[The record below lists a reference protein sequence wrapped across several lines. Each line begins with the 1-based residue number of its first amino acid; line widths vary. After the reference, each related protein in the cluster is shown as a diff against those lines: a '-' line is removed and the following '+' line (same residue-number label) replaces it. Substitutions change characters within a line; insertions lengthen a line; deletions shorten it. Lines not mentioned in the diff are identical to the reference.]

1 MRDPD
6 RRWRWLLRLLPS
18 AFRDEHGAEIV
29 RVWRDQQRDGERHVW
44 AAALIDTLTVA
55 PREHASFWWRNLRY
69 AARRAARTPMFTF
82 AVILTLALGTGA
94 SGAVFSLINAVLLRP
109 MPWRSPESVGL
120 VWAVTPSGTRTWLSV
135 PELED
140 LRRGSRAAGLSD
152 LRSVMIADG
161 RARELQA
168 VVVTHDL
175 FTLLGV
181 APQLGRSFTPEDDR
195 AGAKRVVMLS
205 DAFWRTQFGGDP
217 SAIGRSVTINDHL
230 CTIVGILPATF
241 AILPPSSV
249 FPDQVDVWLPLEP
262 QLPPRERSFR
272 FLHVL
277 LRVEAGGYAA
287 AAEALHRYAGHVA
300 TTFPAAYADGR
311 WDFTIT
317 PFEADVLRAARRTLV
332 PLAVLVVLVLAA
344 ACANVASLM
353 LARGTARRGELAVR
367 TALGAGP
374 ATLAGELFAESL
386 LLAAAGSAAGLALAA
401 AVPPLLREIDPAALP
416 RLADARVDARV
427 VLAML
432 TLVVATAVLFAA
444 VPLLERLRLRSLTPL
459 FALRGSG
466 RSRAAARFGTLL
478 ATTQI
483 AFATTVVATAAVVI
497 NTFVEVNR
505 APLGFATDRLLTVRL
520 TRQPGPSAPTVQ
532 FFDRAVEALARLPGS
547 AGAAAISQLPLS
559 GAMLGS
565 TFMPERALAER
576 RLDADLRAVTS
587 QYFEVAGVPLSAGRY
602 FSSADVASSRPV
614 AVVDDLFARALQP
627 DGAVI
632 GRRIRWIRQPDTEI
646 EIVGV
651 VSRVRHRSPED
662 APRETVYRP
671 HAQYPRA
678 SMYAAVRTT
687 GDPMALASALGP
699 AIASVDPY
707 QPIADVATMERRVR
721 RAMSRLRTALLLAA
735 ALAALTLT
743 LSAVG
748 VYGVLN
754 FDVVERRREFGV
766 RMALGAGPSR
776 LRRLVVGRAM
786 VITVAGVAVGGA
798 GTALLLAAFPFHQ
811 SGFHQSGQGGWT
823 MAVGGIILVAV
834 TSIAAVWIPARRAS
848 AADPLAVLRS
858 D

>member
-1 MRDPD
+1 MGEAP
-6 RRWRWLLRLLPS
+6 RRFRWLLRLLP
-18 AFRDEHGAEIV
+18 AVFREEHGGEIA
-29 RVWRDQQRDGERHVW
+29 RVWRDQQRDGERRVW
-44 AAALIDTLTVA
+44 TRALLDTLTVA
-55 PREHASFWWRNLRY
+55 LREHASFWWRNVRY
-69 AARRAARTPMFTF
+69 AARRAARTPMFTL

-120 VWAVTPSGTRTWLSV
+120 VWAVTPSGTRTWLSF

-140 LRRGSRAAGLSD
+140 LRRGARAVGLSD

-161 RARELQA
+161 GARELQA
-168 VVVTHDL
+168 VVVSHDL
-175 FTLLGV
+175 FTVLGV

-195 AGAKRVVMLS
+195 AGAKRVVILS

-217 SAIGRSVTINDHL
+217 SVIGRSVTINDQP

-241 AILPPSSV
+241 SILPPSSV

-262 QLPPRERSFR
+262 QLPPRDRSVR

-277 LRVEAGGYAA
+277 LRVEDAGYAA
-287 AAEALHRYAGHVA
+287 AAEALHRYAGHVV
-300 TTFPAAYADGR
+300 TTFPSAYAGGR

-317 PFEADVLRAARRTLV
+317 PFEGDVLRAARRTLV

-386 LLAAAGSAAGLALAA
+386 LLAAAGSAAGLAIAA
-401 AVPPLLREIDPAALP
+401 AVPPLLRAIDPAALP
-416 RLADARVDARV
+416 RLADARVDSRV

-432 TLVVATAVLFAA
+432 TLVVATAVLFAS
-444 VPLLERLRLRSLTPL
+444 VPLVERLRMRSLTPM
-459 FALRGSG
+459 FALRGGG
-466 RSRAAARFGTLL
+466 RSRATARFGPFL
-478 ATTQI
+478 ATAQI
-483 AFATTVVATAAVVI
+483 AFATTVVATAAVVV
-497 NTFVEVNR
+497 NAFVEVDR
-505 APLGFATDRLLTVRL
+505 APLGFATDRVLTLRL
-520 TRQPGPSAPTVQ
+520 TRQPGPPAQTVQ
-532 FFDRAVEALARLPGS
+532 FFDRVVEALGRLPGS
-547 AGAAAISQLPLS
+547 AGAAAITQLPLS

-565 TFMPERALAER
+565 TFMTERAVGER
-576 RLDADLRAVTS
+576 RLDADLRGVTS
-587 QYFEVAGVPLSAGRY
+587 KYFEVARVPLIAGRY
-602 FSSADVASSRPV
+602 FSSDDVASSRPV

-627 DGAVI
+627 DGAVV
-632 GRRIRWIRQPDTEI
+632 GRRIRWIRQPDTAI

-651 VSRVRHRSPED
+651 VGRVRHWSPEES
-662 APRETVYRP
+662 PRDTVYRP

-678 SMYAAVRTT
+678 SMYVAVRTA
-687 GDPMALASALGP
+687 GDPAALAAALNG

-707 QPIADVATMERRVR
+707 QPIADVASMDQRVR
-721 RAMSRLRTALLLAA
+721 RSMSRLHTSLLLAG
-735 ALAALTLT
+735 ALAVLTLT

-766 RMALGAGPSR
+766 RLALGAAPSR

-786 VITVAGVAVGGA
+786 VMTVAGVAVGAA
-798 GTALLLAAFPFHQ
+798 GTVLLLAASSFHQ
-811 SGFHQSGQGGWT
+811 SGFHQSGQGGWR
-823 MAVGGIILVAV
+823 MAAGGIILVAV

-848 AADPLAVLRS
+848 AADPLAVLRPE
-858 D
+858 

>member
-1 MRDPD
+1 MAGPD

-29 RVWRDQQRDGERHVW
+29 RVWRGQQRAGERHVW
-44 AAALIDTLTVA
+44 AGALIDTLKVA

-69 AARRAARTPMFTF
+69 AVRRAARTPMFTL

-109 MPWRSPESVGL
+109 MPWRSPEAVGL
-120 VWAVTPSGTRTWLSV
+120 VWAVAPSGTRTWLSF

-140 LRRGSRAAGLSD
+140 LRRVSRAVGLSD
-152 LRSVMIADG
+152 LRSVMISDG

-168 VVVTHDL
+168 VVVSHDL

-195 AGAKRVVMLS
+195 AGAPRVVILS

-217 SAIGRSVTINDHL
+217 SVIGRSVTINDQR

-241 AILPPSSV
+241 SILPPSSV
-249 FPDQVDVWLPLEP
+249 FPDHVDVWLPLEP
-262 QLPPRERSFR
+262 QLPSRERSVR

-277 LRVEAGGYAA
+277 LRVEDDGYAA
-287 AAEALHRYAGHVA
+287 AGEALHRYAGHVA
-300 TTFPAAYADGR
+300 TTFPSAYADGR

-344 ACANVASLM
+344 ACTNVASLM

-374 ATLAGELFAESL
+374 ATLAGELLAESL
-386 LLAAAGSAAGLALAA
+386 VLAAAGSAAGLAIAA
-401 AVPPLLREIDPAALP
+401 AVPPLLRAIDPAALP
-416 RLADARVDARV
+416 RLAEARVDARV

-432 TLVVATAVLFAA
+432 TLVVATAVLFAS
-444 VPLLERLRLRSLTPL
+444 VPLLERLRMRSLTPI
-459 FALRGSG
+459 FALRGGG
-466 RSRAAARFGTLL
+466 RSRAAARCGAVL
-478 ATTQI
+478 ATAQI
-483 AFATTVVATAAVVI
+483 AFASTVVATAAVVV
-497 NTFVEVNR
+497 NAFVEVDR
-505 APLGFATDRLLTVRL
+505 TPLGFAPDHLLTVRL
-520 TRQPGPSAPTVQ
+520 TRQPGPPAQTVQ
-532 FFDRAVEALARLPGS
+532 FFDRVVESLAQLPGS
-547 AGAAAISQLPLS
+547 AGAAAITQLPLS

-565 TFMPERALAER
+565 TFMTERALAER
-576 RLDADLRAVTS
+576 RLDADLRGVTS
-587 QYFEVAGVPLSAGRY
+587 KYFEVAGIPLIAGRY
-602 FSSADVASSRPV
+602 LSSDDVASSRPV

-627 DGAVI
+627 DGAVV
-632 GRRIRWIRQPDTEI
+632 GRRIRWIRQPDSEI

-651 VSRVRHRSPED
+651 VGRVRHRSPED
-662 APRETVYRP
+662 SPRETVYRP

-678 SMYAAVRTT
+678 SMYAAVRTS
-687 GDPMALASALGP
+687 GDPAALTAAVNA
-699 AIASVDPY
+699 AIVSIDPY
-707 QPIADVATMERRVR
+707 QPIADVATMDRRVR
-721 RAMSRLRTALLLAA
+721 RSMSRLRTALLLAG
-735 ALAALTLT
+735 ALAVLTLT

-776 LRRLVVGRAM
+776 LRRLVVGRALAM
-786 VITVAGVAVGGA
+786 TVAGVVVGAA
-798 GTALLLAAFPFHQ
+798 GTGLLLAASPFPQARH
-811 SGFHQSGQGGWT
+811 GGWE
-823 MAVGGIILVAV
+823 MAAGGIILVAMS
-834 TSIAAVWIPARRAS
+834 SIAAVWMPARRAS
-848 AADPLAVLRS
+848 SADPLAVFRPE
-858 D
+858 